1 MMLEEEGGPG
11 CAPPQASSRAPPLAL
26 SEALSQAPPEAEPAL
41 KEVGASQIVSPES
54 QPQST
59 EQHSLASAGGAARSV
74 LRSALLTVTRTAPI
88 GQLPIRHVAKGI
100 GAADRVAELWES
112 ARGSLLSP
120 SEGGTGSWRATLV
133 PRAGLFGYGL
143 AKNAFMGSL
152 LFEAQGQLSSQLH
165 LSTARAPAHYWLL
178 ANPFWQ
184 PAVAGLAAGA
194 LHGLCEHGFD
204 KAEACARFG
213 VRAWLRELAA
223 APRTW
228 LRLGL
233 REAAATMG
241 RHAASHATLFGIY
254 FNSMAL
260 LGPHASELRDE
271 ARLRQEYGHLLLA
284 TALAGGLA
292 GVAQELVSARASGLR
307 VAGADLRKSG
317 LASIVGFL
325 AFEFSRFEDDA

>member
-1 MMLEEEGGPG
+1 M
-11 CAPPQASSRAPPLAL
+11 
-26 SEALSQAPPEAEPAL
+26 
-41 KEVGASQIVSPES
+41 
-54 QPQST
+54 
-59 EQHSLASAGGAARSV
+59 
-74 LRSALLTVTRTAPI
+74 
-88 GQLPIRHVAKGI
+88 AKGI
-100 GAADRVAELWES
+100 GAADRVAELRES

-120 SEGGTGSWRATLV
+120 SEGGTGSWRTTLV

-152 LFEAQGQLSSQLH
+152 LFEAQGQFSSQLH
-165 LSTARAPAHYWLL
+165 LSTAHAPAHWLL
-178 ANPFWQ
+178 ANPFWH

-194 LHGLCEHGFD
+194 LHGLCEHSFD
-204 KAEACARFG
+204 KAEAGARFG
-213 VRAWLRELAA
+213 VRAWLRELAE

-228 LRLGL
+228 LRLSS

-317 LASIVGFL
+317 VASVVGFL
-325 AFEFSRFEDDA
+325 AFEFSRFDDDA

>member
-1 MMLEEEGGPG
+1 MSAELPQRTVESGPSWWPGG
-11 CAPPQASSRAPPLAL
+11 A
-26 SEALSQAPPEAEPAL
+26 QAPPEPAL
-41 KEVGASQIVSPES
+41 ARAEDAASQQRPPASESPA
-54 QPQST
+54 P
-59 EQHSLASAGGAARSV
+59 EQHGLASAGGAARSV

-100 GAADRVAELWES
+100 GAADRAAELWES

-120 SEGGTGSWRATLV
+120 PEGGAGSWRASLA

-143 AKNAFMGSL
+143 AKNALMGSL
-152 LFEAQGQLSSQLH
+152 LFEVQGQVSAKLH
-165 LSTARAPAHYWLL
+165 ASAASAPAHWLL
-178 ANPFWQ
+178 GNPYWQ

-204 KAEACARFG
+204 KVEEGARSG
-213 VRAWLRELAA
+213 VRTWLRELAE
-223 APRTW
+223 APRSW
-228 LRLGL
+228 LRVSS
-233 REAAATMG
+233 REAAAAMG

-254 FNSMAL
+254 FNAMAL

-284 TALAGGLA
+284 TVLAGGLA
-292 GVAQELVSARASGLR
+292 GVAQELVSARAAGLR

-317 LASIVGFL
+317 AASVVGFL
-325 AFEFSRFEDDA
+325 ALEFSRFDDDA